1 MPESPPVPY
10 QSASVPMAYPS
21 VAFKMIESGFAPQSP
36 SESRFQAAPE
46 LAHSTGVGSADST
59 PAAPAAENKTD
70 AASESKAEPPKPAPK
85 KPLFRNPFRRAS
97 FSCSSPESLEWRELG
112 RELGLQL
119 PDDSDPLGALSGMT
133 APIAS
138 AEGSDPDHWQIGD
151 DTSAAE
157 ENAEDGSG
165 QVFQLVPFVDPV
177 EIESLTKSA

>member
-1 MPESPPVPY
+1 
-10 QSASVPMAYPS
+10 
-21 VAFKMIESGFAPQSP
+21 
-36 SESRFQAAPE
+36 
-46 LAHSTGVGSADST
+46 
-59 PAAPAAENKTD
+59 
-70 AASESKAEPPKPAPK
+70 
-85 KPLFRNPFRRAS
+85 
-97 FSCSSPESLEWRELG
+97 
-112 RELGLQL
+112 LQL

-157 ENAEDGSG
+157 DNAEDGSG